1 MPDNTKDND
10 IYIDC
15 MPTGESAKTIKTYN
29 VPINSAYT
37 EDAKKLDLMRTL
49 IGLCIMLIYLMFVYF
64 TSPLVYKHGVINV
77 VNKMFSGE
85 SEEMR
90 LKRIGS
96 LDIYISTLILGLALF
111 FFSKGAVG
119 FNFIEIMGGFSVLL
133 MYGLSYGL
141 IQSNKIDGE
150 NFMATFVTGKG
161 KITTKYPTGDNV
173 PYFYQD
179 FLIRGDNKGDGFIVD
194 SLRYMF
200 GQPLKTNGF
209 VLATWVVFF
218 ILWELVFGLANRFDL
233 YKLGDY
239 YYLVMIYFPIVY
251 MIPFILFLSL
261 LFKKSENP
269 I

>member
-1 MPDNTKDND
+1 MPDNTKDNE

-77 VNKMFSGE
+77 VNKMFSDE

-150 NFMATFVTGKG
+150 NFMTTVTDAKG
-161 KITTKYPTGDNV
+161 RRVATKYPTGDNV

-179 FLIRGDNKGDGFIVD
+179 FLPIDDKNKGFIVD
-194 SLRYMF
+194 SLSYMF
-200 GQPLKTNGF
+200 GQPVVDNGF

-218 ILWELVFGLANRFDL
+218 ISWELLFGLADRFGI
-233 YKLGDY
+233 YKLDDY

-251 MIPFILFLSL
+251 IIPFILFLFL
-261 LFKKSENP
+261 LFKKSK
-269 I
+269 